1 MGLKCKF
8 LRGVS
13 YDNVMT
19 HGGAAGLLHSPTYLS
34 NMHTP
39 SVSCACV
46 LEDTPNVR
54 FSWWVKY
61 DGSLCNTVCYVF
73 FTWLDSV

>member
-54 FSWWVKY
+54 FSW
-61 DGSLCNTVCYVF
+61 
-73 FTWLDSV
+73 